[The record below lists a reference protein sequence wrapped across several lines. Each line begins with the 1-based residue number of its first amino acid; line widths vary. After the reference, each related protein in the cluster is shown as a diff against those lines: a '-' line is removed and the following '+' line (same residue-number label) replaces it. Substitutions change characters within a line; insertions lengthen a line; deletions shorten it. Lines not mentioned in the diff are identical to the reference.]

1 MRISYIAALLT
12 LFGIPVTS
20 ASVEVQKIKVL
31 VLDDLSGKPY
41 GNIEVHYVCEDG
53 GTWLPSQSTKTNTD
67 GLAEVPFQCAS
78 GVKFKVS
85 TYIEGDKLSECGEMV
100 GQTLQEILEIGV
112 ISDPRAA
119 GGIWCP
125 AKISK
130 KMKPVP
136 GEVILFVKKPTWWQV
151 HVAP

>member
-1 MRISYIAALLT
+1 MKISKFPVLMTLLCI
-12 LFGIPVTS
+12 FVTN
-20 ASVEVQKIKVL
+20 ASLEAQKIKVL
-31 VLDDLSGKPY
+31 VLGALNGKPHE
-41 GNIEVHYVCEDG
+41 GVEVYSLCEDG
-53 GTWLPSQSTKTNTD
+53 GSESSARRTKTDAN
-67 GLAEVPFQCAS
+67 GLAEVPFNCAS

-85 TYIEGDKLSECGEMV
+85 TYIEGDKLSECGEME
-100 GQTLQEILEIGV
+100 GRTLQEILEVGI

-136 GEVILFVKKPTWWQV
+136 GEVILFVKRPTWWQA